1 MTPEEI
7 AQEEEK
13 KRAFK
18 QWAGGM
24 FENMQYGGAPH
35 FNPQTGQYVRNQ
47 GGLSVTKVQ
56 RLPERPAPDAP
67 PMERPLTP
75 DDPNSQGR
83 PAPEYTPAPV
93 TPQELEPSQPS
104 NPAPSEPEPAPDE
117 AAPAPEGEDKEQA
130 SQANQKANRSF
141 QNYMK
146 LFGSPRRR

>member
-13 KRAFK
+13 KKAFK

-35 FNPQTGQYVRNQ
+35 FNPQTGEYVRNQ
-47 GGLSVTKVQ
+47 GGLSVTKVR
-56 RLPERPAPDAP
+56 RLPEQSAPDAP

-83 PAPEYTPAPV
+83 PAPAPAPSGPV
-93 TPQELEPSQPS
+93 TPQELEPYQSPS
-104 NPAPSEPEPAPDE
+104 PASPEPEPAPDE
-117 AAPAPEGEDKEQA
+117 AAPAPEGEDKEQGT
-130 SQANQKANRSF
+130 QANQKANAAFR
-141 QNYMK
+141 NYMK
-146 LFGSPRRR
+146 MFQGRGR